1 MLSAMQKWLTLILL
15 ATSVAPAA
23 RNSQAET
30 PKRVPFEIERSTILK
45 REPGTSDGSYWMHA
59 RAAMIPTGEQP
70 LAKMVLFKFLGRS
83 DFYSGLYTMS
93 SGDKGLTWDGPTL
106 LGELDWVSD
115 GDVNIAVADVTPGW
129 HAPSGKLIAIGAQV
143 RYSKEG
149 KQLNDKKRSHQT
161 AYTVYDPEEKS
172 WAEWRAI
179 EMPEGEQFD
188 FARNACGQWLVED
201 DGTLLLPF
209 YIGPGV
215 HKPFSSTVV
224 RCKFDGDEVTYIEH
238 GDVLELDVK
247 RGLYEPSI
255 VKFQGRYFLTMRN
268 DLKGYVSVSDDGL
281 QFPEVK
287 EWTFDDGGDLGS
299 YNTQQHWVVL
309 GEGDEAGLFLVYTR
323 RGANNDH
330 VVRHRA
336 PLFMAQVDPE
346 KLVVMRETEQILV
359 PENGSTLG
367 NSGVT
372 MVSAD
377 QSWVTVG
384 EANVDRPEAKERGAE
399 GSVYLVKVRR
409 TSK

>member
-1 MLSAMQKWLTLILL
+1 MHCSFCLPLTAILISSFSSAQ
-15 ATSVAPAA
+15 SFERVAF
-23 RNSQAET
+23 ET
-30 PKRVPFEIERSTILK
+30 ERSTILK
-45 REPGTSDGSYWMHA
+45 RDPGTSDGSYWMHA
-59 RAAMIPTGEQP
+59 RAAMIPGGDPPQ
-70 LAKMVLFKFLGRS
+70 AMMVLFKFLGRS

-93 SGDKGLTWDGPTL
+93 SSDMGDSWDGPDL
-106 LGELDWVSD
+106 REELDWQED
-115 GDVNIAVADVTPGW
+115 GEVNIAVADVTPGW
-129 HAPSGKLIAIGAQV
+129 HAPGGKLIAIGAQV

-161 AYTVYDPEEKS
+161 AYTVYDPKAGT
-172 WAEWRAI
+172 WAKWKAVK
-179 EMPEGEQFD
+179 MPEGEQFD
-188 FARNACGQWLVED
+188 FARNACGQWLVEE
-201 DGTLLLPF
+201 DGSLLLPF

-215 HKPFSSTVV
+215 HKPFSSTMV
-224 RCKFDGDEVTYIEH
+224 RCKFDGEEITYLEH

-281 QFPEVK
+281 HFPEVS
-287 EWTFDDGGDLGS
+287 EWTFDDGEELGS
-299 YNTQQHWVVL
+299 YNTQQHWVTL
-309 GEGDEAGLFLVYTR
+309 GEGDDAGLFLVYTR
-323 RGANNDH
+323 RGADNDH

-372 MVSAD
+372 VVSANE
-377 QSWVTVG
+377 SWVTVG
-384 EANVDRPEAKERGAE
+384 EANVDRPEARERGAE
-399 GSVYLVKVRR
+399 GSVYLVKVR
-409 TSK
+409 KVAE